1 MAKRRNSLGEMFMR
15 SKRPVKGNE
24 KIAPIESN
32 ELGTRVKYHV
42 DTQPINPRNS
52 KDHVDAE
59 DEGGL
64 AVAATLKYAK
74 KTG

>member
-1 MAKRRNSLGEMFMR
+1 MR

-32 ELGTRVKYHV
+32 ELGTRVS
-42 DTQPINPRNS
+42 TTLTLNQSIPEIRRTN
-52 KDHVDAE
+52 VDAE

-74 KTG
+74 KNWLRWAV